1 MTFVSLTKAD
11 VAEQSSSLQSSQP
24 LAETSKL
31 QNHLK
36 HT

>member
-11 VAEQSSSLQSSQP
+11 VAEQSLQSSQP